1 MEDTRF
7 IPKAACV
14 LQKMLLYVAAI
25 STETRDL
32 EGQEKEHRFAEEEKR
47 SGRMGFL
54 YLVHCQ
60 KRAHSLYKGAIQTR
74 DGHLAL
80 NLR

>member
-1 MEDTRF
+1 MEDTRL
-7 IPKAACV
+7 IPKATCV

-32 EGQEKEHRFAEEEKR
+32 EGQEKEHRVCRGRKKVWEDGFSVPGPLSEK
-47 SGRMGFL
+47 S
-54 YLVHCQ
+54 
-60 KRAHSLYKGAIQTR
+60 SLYKGAIQRR

-80 NLR
+80 NSR